1 MSEQYLILH
10 KVRGEPSFDCAT
22 KMHCPLCTAETSPC
36 ADCSCDEGYWW
47 ITNSGHRAY
56 PYWHQLL
63 AQFGCNE
70 SSVEDEK
77 IVRVY
82 SEPYEIEVEP
92 PPADWPDHFE
102 VRNEGPKQ
110 KLDVTALFARL
121 MPKLKR
127 RI

>member
-1 MSEQYLILH
+1 MSHSEQYLILH

-22 KMHCPLCTAETSPC
+22 KLMIG
-36 ADCSCDEGYWW
+36 DEEGW

-56 PYWHQLL
+56 PYWHQPL

-82 SEPYEIEVEP
+82 SNPYQIEVEP

-110 KLDVTALFARL
+110 KVNVGDLLCSL
-121 MPKLKR
+121 LPKIKR